1 MHNYTWGP
9 QYVLGQAD
17 IDNEHHVFF
26 DLLARIENEFDTTD
40 DLVYEIKLLEELQLY
55 ARFHFQS
62 EENIYEKLGLD
73 GIENHRAVHRTLL
86 NQLEQKSYDF
96 MRNRDKDAL
105 INLLFR
111 WLSEHTLGDDRAML
125 ENL

>member
-1 MHNYTWGP
+1 MHEYTWGP
-9 QYVLGQAD
+9 QYILGQPD
-17 IDNEHHVFF
+17 IDDQHHVFF

-73 GIENHRAVHRTLL
+73 GIEAHRAAHRELMD
-86 NQLEQKSYDF
+86 QLEQQTYLF
-96 MRNRDKDAL
+96 MRERDKETL
-105 INLLFR
+105 IQLLFR
-111 WLSEHTLGDDRAML
+111 WLVEHTLGEDRAML
-125 ENL
+125 ENA